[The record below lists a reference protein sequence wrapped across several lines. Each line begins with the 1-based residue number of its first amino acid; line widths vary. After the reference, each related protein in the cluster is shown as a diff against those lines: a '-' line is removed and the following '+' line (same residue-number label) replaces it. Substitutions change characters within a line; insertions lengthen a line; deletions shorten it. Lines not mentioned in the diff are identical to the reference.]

1 MNWPSENKYLEGATV
16 MKQRRTIVSRW
27 IVLGALLVSTI
38 SLFVAQK
45 RSATAQAPDEAA
57 VRETLMR
64 NASGF
69 EKNNMAEVSKVWAND
84 ESVTVFESGH
94 ANYGWTDYRDNHL
107 GPEMKEMKNT
117 KYTLS
122 DISVKVSGNTAWA
135 TFKYAIS
142 ADIGTRHVDG
152 RGLGTAV
159 LEKRQGQWRIVH
171 WHSSAPRR
179 PPAPATSPSPR
190 P

>member
-1 MNWPSENKYLEGATV
+1 MQNRIKNYGNRIIS
-16 MKQRRTIVSRW
+16 I
-27 IVLGALLVSTI
+27 IALSTI
-38 SLFVAQK
+38 TTFEIGVPVSAQDNEK
-45 RSATAQAPDEAA
+45 AVRDVLLQSAT
-57 VRETLMR
+57 
-64 NASGF
+64 NF
-69 EKNNMAEVSKVWAND
+69 EKGDMAALEKLWAND

-94 ANYGWTDYRDNHL
+94 ANYGWADYRDRHL

-122 DISVKVSGNTAWA
+122 DIKVKVSGTTAWA

-152 RGLGTAV
+152 SGLGTAV
-159 LEKRQGQWRIVH
+159 LEKRGQDWRIVH

-179 PPAPATSPSPR
+179 APAPAASPTPR

>member
-1 MNWPSENKYLEGATV
+1 MRPSLCRRHRLFALILSTAMVAFIRGGPIVIHGAQDTAE
-16 MKQRRTIVSRW
+16 QIRA
-27 IVLGALLVSTI
+27 VLL
-38 SLFVAQK
+38 Q
-45 RSATAQAPDEAA
+45 SAAA
-57 VRETLMR
+57 
-64 NASGF
+64 F
-69 EKNNMAEVSKVWAND
+69 ERGDMAAAEKAWAND

-94 ANYGWTDYRDNHL
+94 ANYGWADYRDHHL

-122 DISVKVSGNTAWA
+122 DIKVKVSGDTAWA

-152 RGLGTAV
+152 GGLGTAI
-159 LEKRQGQWRIVH
+159 LEKRGQDWKIVH

-179 PPAPATSPSPR
+179 APSAAPSPAAK
-190 P
+190 PD

>member
-1 MNWPSENKYLEGATV
+1 
-16 MKQRRTIVSRW
+16 MKQQKIKRG
-27 IVLGALLVSTI
+27 LGALSVVALAAITI
-38 SLFVAQK
+38 MFSVVHQRA
-45 RSATAQAPDEAA
+45 ATAQAPDEAA
-57 VRETLMR
+57 VREVLLKSAM
-64 NASGF
+64 AF
-69 EKNNMAEVSKVWAND
+69 EKNDVELITKAWAND

-94 ANYGWTDYRDNHL
+94 ANYGWADYRDHHL
-107 GPEMKEMKNT
+107 LPEMKEMKNT

-122 DISVKVSGNTAWA
+122 DIKVKVSGNTAWA

-152 RGLGTAV
+152 AGLGTAI
-159 LEKRQGQWRIVH
+159 LEKRAQEWKIVH

-179 PPAPATSPSPR
+179 PANPAASPTPR